1 MKRTGLGEARKLFRA
16 RRFPDVI
23 RLLEPEVFRYRENF
37 EYFRLLGFSCLYAGD
52 FGGAFSYISRANQL
66 KDDDPS
72 VLLGLAAVHFRRAEN
87 DSALKKWLAVV
98 EEHPG
103 NPVARRGLDLLRRG
117 MAPDGLQEFIDAG
130 RLRTLFPP
138 LPRRVSG
145 TFFLV
150 ASLCVLVLAGLAY
163 LGVRYA
169 GPWGAELAGKLGAQ
183 RPGVSV
189 IEIPSNLS
197 SFIDVGTDFP
207 FVYKESEVRKTFQ
220 KARSELLAYR
230 DNLAVVDINRI
241 LLSNAAPAVK
251 ERARML
257 KGFVT
262 PPTFDTVKDA
272 WPYATVSKQPAL
284 YDGSSVVWTG
294 KVANLKVAR
303 TSIAFDL
310 LVGYDQE
317 KQLEGIVPVTVP
329 FAADLSNG
337 SGVVVLGQVLVKG
350 STPTLLG
357 ISLHRLSQ

>member
-1 MKRTGLGEARKLFRA
+1 
-16 RRFPDVI
+16 
-23 RLLEPEVFRYRENF
+23 
-37 EYFRLLGFSCLYAGD
+37 
-52 FGGAFSYISRANQL
+52 
-66 KDDDPS
+66 
-72 VLLGLAAVHFRRAEN
+72 
-87 DSALKKWLAVV
+87 
-98 EEHPG
+98 
-103 NPVARRGLDLLRRG
+103 
-117 MAPDGLQEFIDAG
+117 MAPDALQEFIDSG

-145 TFFLV
+145 SFFLATRFV
-150 ASLCVLVLAGLAY
+150 SSCLQRAVY
-163 LGVRYA
+163 LGVKFA
-169 GPWGAELAGKLGAQ
+169 APWGAALADRLGAQ

-189 IEIPSNLS
+189 IEIPSDLS
-197 SFIDVGTDFP
+197 SFIDIGTDFT
-207 FVYKESEVRKTFQ
+207 FMYKESEVRKTFQ

-272 WPYATVSKQPAL
+272 WPYAAVSRQPAL

-294 KVANLKVAR
+294 KVANLKVAK
-303 TSIAFDL
+303 SSLSFDL

-329 FAADLSNG
+329 FAADISNG
-337 SGVVVLGQVLVKG
+337 SAVVVLGQVLQSG
-350 STPTLLG
+350 TSPALLG
-357 ISLHRLSQ
+357 ISLHRISQ

>member
-16 RRFPDVI
+16 RKFPDVI

-37 EYFRLLGFSCLYAGD
+37 EYFQLLGFSCLYAGD
-52 FGGAFSYISRANQL
+52 YGGAFSYISRAHQL
-66 KDDDPS
+66 KDDDPG

-87 DSALKKWLAVV
+87 DSALRRWLEIV
-98 EEHPG
+98 EAHPG
-103 NPVARRGLDLLRRG
+103 NRIATRGLDLLRKG
-117 MAPDGLQEFIDAG
+117 MAPDVLQDFIDSG
-130 RLRTLFPP
+130 KLRTLFPP
-138 LPRRVSG
+138 LPRRISS
-145 TFFLV
+145 TAFLI
-150 ASLCVLVLAGLAY
+150 ATLCVLVLAGVVY
-163 LGVRYA
+163 LGVRFA
-169 GPWGAELAGKLGAQ
+169 GPLSTDLAGRWGAQ

-189 IEIPSNLS
+189 IEIPSGLS
-197 SFIDVGTDFP
+197 SFIDIGSNFT
-207 FVYKESEVRKTFQ
+207 FVYTESEVRRIFQ

-262 PPTFDTVKDA
+262 TPTFDTVKDA
-272 WPYATVSKQPAL
+272 WPYSAVAKQPPL

-294 KVANLKVAR
+294 KVANLKVGK

-329 FAADLSNG
+329 FAADISNG
-337 SGVVVLGQVLVKG
+337 SAVIVLGQIVLNG
-350 STPTLLG
+350 ASTTLLG
-357 ISLHRLSQ
+357 ISIHRLSQ

>member
-1 MKRTGLGEARKLFRA
+1 MKRTGLGDARKLFRA

-37 EYFRLLGFSCLYAGD
+37 EYFQLLGFSCLHAGD
-52 FGGAFSYISRANQL
+52 FGGAFSYISRAHQL

-87 DSALKKWLAVV
+87 DNALKRWLAVV

-103 NPVARRGLDLLRRG
+103 NPIARRGLDMLRKG
-117 MAPDGLQEFIDAG
+117 MAPDALQEFIDSG
-130 RLRTLFPP
+130 KLRTLFPP
-138 LPRRVSG
+138 LPRRVTG
-145 TFFLV
+145 TAFLI
-150 ASLCVLVLAGLAY
+150 ATLCVLVLAGVVY
-163 LGVRYA
+163 LGARFA
-169 GPWGAELAGKLGAQ
+169 GPWSAALAAKWGAQ

-189 IEIPSNLS
+189 IEIPSGLT
-197 SFIDVGTDFP
+197 SFIDVGTDFT
-207 FVYKESEVRKTFQ
+207 FVYTESEVRKIFQ

-230 DNLAVVDINRI
+230 DNLAVVDINHI

-262 PPTFDTVKDA
+262 PPTFDTVRDA
-272 WPYATVSKQPAL
+272 WPYAAVSKQPPL

-294 KVANLKVAR
+294 KVANLKV
-303 TSIAFDL
+303 TKSSIAFDL

-337 SGVVVLGQVLVKG
+337 SAVVVLGQVVQNG
-350 STPTLLG
+350 SSMALLG